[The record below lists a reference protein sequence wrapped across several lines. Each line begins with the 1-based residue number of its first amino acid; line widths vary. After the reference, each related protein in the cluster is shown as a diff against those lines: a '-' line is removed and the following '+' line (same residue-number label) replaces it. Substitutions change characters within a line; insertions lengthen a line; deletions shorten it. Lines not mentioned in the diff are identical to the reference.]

1 VRPVAG
7 TTWWRRGAAALAAA
21 LVAALPAAVLLLAC
35 AGPAAAATVAE
46 RLRPPTIRIEIDGVE
61 RAVADNV
68 RGYLTLG
75 RYVERTDLTDAQVR
89 RLADRAVDEAT
100 DALRPFGYY
109 APSVRSRTSRDDDR
123 WVVRLTIA
131 PGEPVRMQQ
140 VDVRVTGPGADE
152 HELTSIAG
160 ASLLQPGARLD
171 HAAYE
176 RLKSDLLRTALA
188 LGYLDAK
195 LTQRELVVDPP
206 ALTASAAIELD
217 TGGRYRFGE
226 VRVEQDVI
234 DDTLLQR
241 YVRFVPGRT
250 YSTDSIRAT
259 QYALED
265 SNYFADVVI
274 TPGERDPETLTV
286 PVTIRAEPIRRNRYS
301 ASFGYGTDT
310 ELRGRFA
317 WDNRRVNTRGHRS
330 RVELTASAVLQEA
343 LVRYIV
349 PIGDPALEKLE
360 FVSGYINEQL
370 GDVDSERL
378 ELSANLTH
386 ALGQWQRVLFLRLI
400 DETSG
405 FPDGTETNSLL
416 LIPGAS
422 YATQPPNF
430 LTGWVRD
437 AAYYAE
443 LSGSPSSL
451 GSGASYLR
459 FYSRAERVWPLSSGG
474 PWFLRLRGELGTSWV
489 NDFSELPASQRF
501 FAGGDRNVRG
511 FALDELSP
519 PSDPDA
525 PPGTVG
531 EKGVGGEHKLVGSIE
546 FERDLPRNFRA
557 AAFFDIGNAF
567 NDWGTPMEYSVG
579 VGVRWRLPMLLI
591 GLDVAQALSEDG
603 KRPRIHLNITQ
614 VL

>member
-1 VRPVAG
+1 VV
-7 TTWWRRGAAALAAA
+7 
-21 LVAALPAAVLLLAC
+21 
-35 AGPAAAATVAE
+35 E
-46 RLRPPTIRIEIDGVE
+46 RLRAPTIRIEIDGVE

-68 RGYLTLG
+68 RGYLTLS
-75 RYVERTDLTDAQVR
+75 RYAERDDVTDAQVR

-109 APSVRSRTSRDDDR
+109 APTVRSRTSRDDKS
-123 WVVRLTIA
+123 WVVRLRID
-131 PGEPVRMQQ
+131 PGEPVRMEA
-140 VDVRVTGPGADE
+140 VDVRLTGDGAE
-152 HELTSIAG
+152 EPALLAIPR
-160 ASLLQPGARLD
+160 ASPLKPGARLD

-176 RLKSDLLRTALA
+176 KLKSDLLREALS
-188 LGYLDAK
+188 LGYLDAR
-195 LTQRELVVDPP
+195 LTRRDLLVDPP
-206 ALTASAAIELD
+206 VHTASASVALD

-241 YVRFVPGRT
+241 YVRFAPGHT
-250 YSTDSIRAT
+250 YSTEDIRST

-265 SNYFADVVI
+265 SNYFSNVEI

-286 PVTIRAEPIRRNRYS
+286 PMTIRAEPIRRNRYS
-301 ASFGYGTDT
+301 ATFGYGTDT
-310 ELRGRFA
+310 QLRGRFA

-330 RVELTASAVLQEA
+330 RIELTASAVLQEA
-343 LVRYIV
+343 LARYII

-360 FVSGYINEQL
+360 FVGGYINEQL
-370 GDVDSERL
+370 GDVDSERF
-378 ELSANLTH
+378 ELSAGLTQ
-386 ALGQWQRVLFLRLI
+386 ALGEWQRVLFLRLK

-405 FPDGTETNSLL
+405 FPDGTETQDLV
-416 LIPGAS
+416 LIPGVS

-437 AAYYAE
+437 AAYYFE

-451 GSGASYLR
+451 GSDASYLR
-459 FYSRAERVWPLSSGG
+459 FYSRAERVWPLHEG
-474 PWFLRLRGELGTSWV
+474 PWYLRLRGELGTSWV
-489 NDFSELPASQRF
+489 NEFSQLPASERF

-519 PSDPDA
+519 PADPDN
-525 PPGTVG
+525 PGG
-531 EKGVGGEHKLVGSIE
+531 KGVGGEHKLVGSIE
-546 FERDLPRNFRA
+546 IERDLPRNFRG
-557 AAFFDIGNAF
+557 AAFFDVGNAF
-567 NDWGTPMEYSVG
+567 NDWSTPLEYSVG
-579 VGVRWRLPMLLI
+579 VGLRWRLPMLLI